1 MLYSYAAPHKEV
13 NTVVNTTIDRVRSYD
28 MSKIYC
34 KCGNI
39 VSIDKNTVK
48 LKKILRKNLE
58 CAGCRNHRISG
69 DIEYLNSYYD
79 GTLDDVQAA

>member
-1 MLYSYAAPHKEV
+1 MVS
-13 NTVVNTTIDRVRSYD
+13 TTIDKVRPYD

-48 LKKILRKNLE
+48 LKKILKKNLE
-58 CAGCRNHRISG
+58 CSGCRNNRISM

-79 GTLDDVQAA
+79 GTLDDVQVA

>member
-1 MLYSYAAPHKEV
+1 MRDQ
-13 NTVVNTTIDRVRSYD
+13 TIDTIRASD

-48 LKKILRKNLE
+48 MKKRLRKSIE
-58 CAGCRNHRISG
+58 CPICRNFRISMEI
-69 DIEYLNSYYD
+69 DIMNGVSD
-79 GTLDDVQAA
+79 DALDDGYTA